1 VDVPVLEGRTSEMSI
16 VADIKQARDE
26 HVQHLATH
34 KCSQLKRCEERAE
47 LWQAY
52 MGTAA
57 LWGQEPDDHARQRAH
72 YERNAGRPAA

>member
-1 VDVPVLEGRTSEMSI
+1 MSI
-16 VADIKQARDE
+16 VADIKKARDE

-57 LWGQEPDDHARQRAH
+57 MWGQEADDDRRQREH
-72 YERNAGRPAA
+72 YERNYVRPAA

>member
-1 VDVPVLEGRTSEMSI
+1 MSI
-16 VADIKQARDE
+16 IADIKQARDE

-34 KCSQLKRCEERAE
+34 KCSQLQRCDIRAG

-57 LWGQEPDDHARQRAH
+57 MWGLEPDDDRRQREH
-72 YERNAGRPAA
+72 YERNYVRPAA

>member
-1 VDVPVLEGRTSEMSI
+1 MSI
-16 VADIKQARDE
+16 IADIKQARDE

-34 KCSQLKRCEERAE
+34 RCSQLQRCDIRAE

-57 LWGQEPDDHARQRAH
+57 LWGTEPDDDRRQREH
-72 YERNAGRPAA
+72 YERNYGRTAA